1 MKFLLLF
8 ILILCLIILFKKY
21 RNEKYQIDYI
31 PRKLIGNAKCIK
43 DDIELDN
50 TYFMCKMNEKYSPVN
65 INVIV
70 TKYQNFAPELNS
82 VPETSKLLTPS
93 LIPSPN
99 FSKTDFNLIGTNTNQ
114 ITGNVTLNDYTKL
127 MKITNYTTPN
137 LFLFDSLPTGS
148 IISASLDDNNFVY
161 LPDSIVNYIKYLN
174 DLNVLQSFID
184 INKISTLTNIAGQFK
199 LYLQGQLIKIVK
211 PPTNKYRLER
221 EIVIIYDY
229 PNKKNI
235 INIQFNEIITWYDSN
250 NNLQTNNTSTNI
262 NTKYDYYII
271 NSYIDNKIN
280 FIPQMINKINMFG
293 NYLKSRELIT
303 DYILE
308 DLIDKINNID
318 NNNILYVNFFNFG
331 IEIVKRI
338 NNNLV
343 FINYFDTTPANSNI
357 PFSYYKN
364 MCPDPANNYYF
375 KGRCY
380 DNCPN
385 GYESI
390 GLGCILSSKKDK
402 LFNPDSNFCN
412 QVCSASN
419 NDLSSFDS
427 VIQKSC
433 WCKSMSCDKCGE
445 YSIDNCKC

>member
-1 MKFLLLF
+1 MQFYKTQHINIDLLKKYSF
-8 ILILCLIILFKKY
+8 IIWIDPNIIIDNLIFNPYLILSSY
-21 RNEKYQIDYI
+21 
-31 PRKLIGNAKCIK
+31 
-43 DDIELDN
+43 
-50 TYFMCKMNEKYSPVN
+50 
-65 INVIV
+65 
-70 TKYQNFAPELNS
+70 
-82 VPETSKLLTPS
+82 
-93 LIPSPN
+93 
-99 FSKTDFNLIGTNTNQ
+99 
-114 ITGNVTLNDYTKL
+114 
-127 MKITNYTTPN
+127 
-137 LFLFDSLPTGS
+137 
-148 IISASLDDNNFVY
+148 
-161 LPDSIVNYIKYLN
+161 
-174 DLNVLQSFID
+174 
-184 INKISTLTNIAGQFK
+184 
-199 LYLQGQLIKIVK
+199 
-211 PPTNKYRLER
+211 
-221 EIVIIYDY
+221 
-229 PNKKNI
+229 
-235 INIQFNEIITWYDSN
+235 
-250 NNLQTNNTSTNI
+250 NLQTNNTSTNI

-280 FIPQMINKINMFG
+280 FIPHMINKINMYG
-293 NYLKSRELIT
+293 NYLKSRELIN

-343 FINYFDTTPANSNI
+343 FINYFDTTPANTNI
-357 PFSYYKN
+357 PFSYYTN
-364 MCPDPANNYYF
+364 MCPDPANNDYF

-380 DNCPN
+380 DNCPK
-385 GYESI
+385 GYESM

-427 VIQKSC
+427 VIQKAC